1 MVKFR
6 VKISIMRDFDNIANA
21 RSAQDA
27 MVSRIPGDWDLIGS
41 SNEEVF

>member
-6 VKISIMRDFDNIANA
+6 VKISIMRDFDNVANA
-21 RSAQDA
+21 RVSQDA
-27 MVSRIPGDWDLIGS
+27 MVRKIPGDWDLIGS

>member
-1 MVKFR
+1 MVQFR

-21 RSAQDA
+21 RSSHDA
-27 MVSRIPGDWDLIGS
+27 ILGKIPSDWSLTGS